1 MKTQK
6 LFSIAVVVF
15 GVVSLTACEHKVA
28 VRTSV
33 HEDGSLDRE
42 IRLTSEDPKI
52 SKQNYFGYS
61 EHTGWKLISDSLHV
75 KSTASDSSKIK
86 EKKHTV
92 IFRKSYPSV
101 VEANAETSSSTDTL
115 FHLSSKF
122 EKHFRWFY
130 TVYRFEDTYHPIN
143 RFRYPI
149 TDFLT
154 ASDFQFIENLPA
166 EGKPISKADS
176 LFLTKLNER
185 IFDHYFNRAYG
196 EEYFQVFRKNAS
208 EEQWK
213 KLQKNQQVI
222 FDILAKADS
231 KDNSISADNPWPSLF
246 DSLGIDID
254 LTTNK
259 YILEAKE
266 IESRLNFMMWA
277 SEGKYLH
284 SINMPG
290 EIVSHNAD
298 SVAGNEF
305 YWKPPYLKFAFKDHT
320 FFVETK
326 KPNIW
331 AWVVSLI
338 VIGVAAWGLRKR
350 L

>member
-6 LFSIAVVVF
+6 LFSIAAVVF
-15 GVVSLTACEHKVA
+15 GVVSLTACEHQVA

-52 SKQNYFGYS
+52 SKQNYFGCS
-61 EHTGWKLISDSLHV
+61 DQIGWTLISDSLHV
-75 KSTASDSSKIK
+75 KSTASDSSKNK

-92 IFRKSYPSV
+92 IFRKSYSSV
-101 VEANAETSSSTDTL
+101 ADANAETSSSLDTL

-130 TVYRFEDTYHPIN
+130 TIYRFEDTYHPIN

-154 ASDFQFIENLPA
+154 ATDFQFIENMPA

-185 IFDHYFNRAYG
+185 IFDHYFTRAYMD
-196 EEYFQVFRKNAS
+196 EYFQIFMQIADPT
-208 EEQWK
+208 QIQ
-213 KLQKNQQVI
+213 KL
-222 FDILAKADS
+222 KANE
-231 KDNSISADNPWPSLF
+231 KSLF
-246 DSLGIDID
+246 DVVSKKDINFDNNPFPKLLDSLGIKID
-254 LTTNK
+254 MSTEEFKHLDK
-259 YILEAKE
+259 GV
-266 IESRLNFMMWA
+266 ESKVNFMSWA

-284 SINMPG
+284 NIHMPG
-290 EIVSHNAD
+290 EIVNHNAD

-305 YWKPPYLKFAFKDHT
+305 YWKPSYLKFAFKDHT

-338 VIGVAAWGLRKR
+338 VIGAAAWGLRKKF
-350 L
+350 

>member
-15 GVVSLTACEHKVA
+15 GVVALTACEHQVA
-28 VRTSV
+28 VKTSV

-42 IRLTSEDPKI
+42 IRLTSEDSKI
-52 SKQNYFGYS
+52 SEKNYFGCS

-92 IFRKSYPSV
+92 IFRKSYSSTS
-101 VEANAETSSSTDTL
+101 EANAETSSSTDTL

-143 RFRYPI
+143 RFQYPI

-154 ASDFQFIENLPA
+154 STDFQFIENMPA

-185 IFDHYFNRAYG
+185 IFDHYFTRAYMD
-196 EEYFQVFRKNAS
+196 EHFQIFMKIADTTQQQKLKANEKVMFDALMRKDIN
-208 EEQWK
+208 
-213 KLQKNQQVI
+213 
-222 FDILAKADS
+222 FD
-231 KDNSISADNPWPSLF
+231 NNPFPKLF
-246 DSLGIDID
+246 DSLGINID
-254 LTTNK
+254 MSTEEFKRLDK
-259 YILEAKE
+259 GV
-266 IESRLNFMMWA
+266 ESKVNFMSWA

-284 SINMPG
+284 NIQMRG
-290 EIVSHNAD
+290 EIVNHNAD

-305 YWKPPYLKFAFKDHT
+305 YWKPSYLKFAFKDHT

-338 VIGVAAWGLRKR
+338 VIGIAAWGLRKK

>member
-6 LFSIAVVVF
+6 FFSIAVVVF
-15 GVVSLTACEHKVA
+15 GIVSLTACEHQVA

-42 IRLTSEDPKI
+42 IRLTSEDSKI
-52 SKQNYFGYS
+52 SDKNYFGCS
-61 EHTGWKLISDSLHV
+61 EQNGWALIADSVHV
-75 KSTASDSSKIK
+75 KSTASDSSKNK

-92 IFRKSYPSV
+92 IFRKSYSSAA
-101 VEANAETSSSTDTL
+101 EANAETSSTSDSL

-130 TVYRFEDTYHPIN
+130 TVYRFEDTYHPVN

-154 ASDFQFIENLPA
+154 ASDFQFIENMPA
-166 EGKPISKADS
+166 EGNPITKADS

-185 IFDHYFNRAYG
+185 IFDHYVTRAFMDEYLTISMSLGDSTQKQKLKMNEKLIFNEMLKRDD
-196 EEYFQVFRKNAS
+196 N
-208 EEQWK
+208 
-213 KLQKNQQVI
+213 L
-222 FDILAKADS
+222 DINFFENL
-231 KDNSISADNPWPSLF
+231 L
-246 DSLGIDID
+246 DSLGLQIDNS
-254 LTTNK
+254 T
-259 YILEAKE
+259 KE
-266 IESRLNFMMWA
+266 YKRLGKGVESKINFMRWA

-284 SINMPG
+284 TISMPG
-290 EIVSHNAD
+290 EIVNHNAD

-305 YWKPPYLKFAFKDHT
+305 YWKPSYLKFAFKDHT

>member
-6 LFSIAVVVF
+6 LFSIATVVF
-15 GVVSLTACEHKVA
+15 GVVALTACEHRVA
-28 VRTSV
+28 VKTSV

-42 IRLTSEDPKI
+42 IRLTSDDSKI
-52 SKQNYFGYS
+52 SKKNYFGCS
-61 EHTGWKLISDSLHV
+61 EPNGWTLIADSV
-75 KSTASDSSKIK
+75 DAESTLTDSTTAK

-92 IFRKSYPSV
+92 IFRKSYASV
-101 VEANAETSSSTDTL
+101 AEANAETFSTSDTL

-143 RFRYPI
+143 RFHYPI

-154 ASDFQFIENLPA
+154 ASDFQFIENMPA
-166 EGKPISKADS
+166 EGNPITKADS

-185 IFDHYFNRAYG
+185 IFDHYFTRAYMD
-196 EEYFQVFRKNAS
+196 EYFKIFMQIADVK
-208 EEQWK
+208 EQQKLKANEKIMFDALMK
-213 KLQKNQQVI
+213 KESN
-222 FDILAKADS
+222 FD
-231 KDNSISADNPWPSLF
+231 NNPFPKLL
-246 DSLGIDID
+246 DSLGIKINMSAEEFKRLD
-254 LTTNK
+254 K
-259 YILEAKE
+259 SV
-266 IESRLNFMMWA
+266 ESKINFMSWA

-284 SINMPG
+284 TISMPG
-290 EIVSHNAD
+290 EIVNHNAD

-305 YWKPPYLKFAFKDHT
+305 YWKPSYLKFAFKDHT

-338 VIGVAAWGLRKR
+338 VIGAAAWGLRKR

>member
-6 LFSIAVVVF
+6 IFSIAVVVF
-15 GVVSLTACEHKVA
+15 GVVVLTACGHQVA
-28 VRTSV
+28 VKTSV

-52 SKQNYFGYS
+52 SKQNYFGCS

-75 KSTASDSSKIK
+75 RSTANDSSKTK

-92 IFRKSYPSV
+92 IFRKSYASAS
-101 VEANAETSSSTDTL
+101 EANAETSSSTDTL

-154 ASDFQFIENLPA
+154 TTDFQFIGNMPA

-185 IFDHYFNRAYG
+185 IFDHYFNRAYL

-213 KLQKNQQVI
+213 KLQKNQLVI
-222 FDILAKADS
+222 FDVLAKPDS
-231 KDNSISADNPWPSLF
+231 KDNSISVDNPWPSLF

-254 LTTNK
+254 LSTPK
-259 YILEAKE
+259 YKREAKE
-266 IESRLNFMMWA
+266 IESRLSFMMWA

-284 SINMPG
+284 SIHMPG
-290 EIVSHNAD
+290 EIVNHNAD
-298 SVAGNEF
+298 SVTGNEF
-305 YWKPPYLKFAFKDHT
+305 YWKPSYLKFAFKDHT

>member
-1 MKTQK
+1 MKAQK
-6 LFSIAVVVF
+6 FFSIAAVVF
-15 GVVSLTACEHKVA
+15 GVVSLTACEHQVS

-52 SKQNYFGYS
+52 NKQNYFGCS
-61 EHTGWKLISDSLHV
+61 EQNGWTLIADSVHV
-75 KSTASDSSKIK
+75 KSTASDSSKAK

-92 IFRKSYPSV
+92 IFRKSYASV
-101 VEANAETSSSTDTL
+101 AEANAETSTSTDSL
-115 FHLSSKF
+115 FHLSSTF

-154 ASDFQFIENLPA
+154 ASDFQFIENMPA

-185 IFDHYFNRAYG
+185 IFDHYFTRAYMD
-196 EEYFQVFRKNAS
+196 EYFAILMKVGDPTQQ
-208 EEQWK
+208 E
-213 KLQKNQQVI
+213 KLKANEKIIYDALVRN
-222 FDILAKADS
+222 DINI
-231 KDNSISADNPWPSLF
+231 DNNPFPKLL
-246 DSLGIDID
+246 DSLGINVD
-254 LTTNK
+254 LSSSEFK
-259 YILEAKE
+259 RMDKE
-266 IESRLNFMMWA
+266 VESKINFMGWA
-277 SEGKYLH
+277 AEGKFVH
-284 SINMPG
+284 AISMPG
-290 EIVSHNAD
+290 EIVDHNAD
-298 SVAGNEF
+298 FHSGNEF
-305 YWKPPYLKFAFKDHT
+305 YWKPSYLKFAFKDHT

-350 L
+350 F